1 MKKFNWDEDKEKFWT
16 VVLGVFGTL
25 ALLINLF
32 WVKGFSSENL
42 FDSIKDF
49 AGLGA
54 TIIVFFFASKM
65 FYRNRKFNFYE
76 KFEEHLKEWADQN
89 KYLINPDT
97 DTKGTV
103 EPKRAYQM
111 VLDHSNIVTREKLAK
126 DMKGNTVTGN
136 FVYLPLKDKLGNQ
149 NTFIEFRL
157 NAATFSRQTKFLDV
171 NGKPDLKVIA
181 VKFAKAITDQFS
193 EKLGIDA
200 ASSGEVI
207 TVTLEHMDKTDDN
220 AKKLIDMIE
229 FVKTMYLALA

>member
-16 VVLGVFGTL
+16 VVLGVLGTL

-32 WVKGFSSENL
+32 WFKGFSSENL

-97 DTKGTV
+97 DVKGTV

-111 VLDHSNIVTREKLAK
+111 VLDHSNIVTRKNLAK
-126 DMKGNTVTGN
+126 NIRGTGATGN

-149 NTFIEFRL
+149 NTFVEFRL
-157 NAATFSRQTKFLDV
+157 NAATFERQTIFINAD
-171 NGKPDLKVIA
+171 GKPDLKNIA
-181 VKFAKAITDQFS
+181 VEFAKRINDEFS
-193 EKLGIDA
+193 DKLGISAKSD
-200 ASSGEVI
+200 GVVI
-207 TVTLEHMDKTDDN
+207 MVSLEGMDKTDDN